1 MEYESG
7 PNLTTREPR
16 FSVENEKDKQVTI
29 RRLDHDDSEP
39 IPAELID
46 ISHHGAKLG
55 MTICP
60 RFQESLHLQIDIP
73 SHNVHYEG
81 VALVRNLRSNGSEGW
96 LVGCAVQPPL
106 SSAVQSHLAAATGMD
121 RRESPRKPI
130 ALSATLRRPLKSGT
144 NDAKLLNVSA
154 GGICVWSEAEMEAG
168 DRLWIGVVG
177 PDQQARSV
185 KARVLWRMMAPDGCM
200 AGCSFDDKISYATI
214 LSCIEEHPAETH
226 TVMRTVRPVSRLI
239 LAAAILAIVLPPT
252 LTIMLET
259 RHAKATSEPVKQ
271 VELVDAESA
280 DDLAG
285 VAGALDL
292 LAEVAPDPV
301 PIEADDPPVS
311 GANDGSLW
319 REFSDNTGQHHT
331 MAKLLDVHDDHILL
345 RKPNGQ
351 WVKVPLQRLSP
362 PCIEYVR
369 QWQSAS
375 R

>member
-1 MEYESG
+1 
-7 PNLTTREPR
+7 
-16 FSVENEKDKQVTI
+16 
-29 RRLDHDDSEP
+29 
-39 IPAELID
+39 
-46 ISHHGAKLG
+46 
-55 MTICP
+55 
-60 RFQESLHLQIDIP
+60 
-73 SHNVHYEG
+73 
-81 VALVRNLRSNGSEGW
+81 
-96 LVGCAVQPPL
+96 
-106 SSAVQSHLAAATGMD
+106 
-121 RRESPRKPI
+121 
-130 ALSATLRRPLKSGT
+130 
-144 NDAKLLNVSA
+144 
-154 GGICVWSEAEMEAG
+154 
-168 DRLWIGVVG
+168 
-177 PDQQARSV
+177 
-185 KARVLWRMMAPDGCM
+185 M
-200 AGCSFDDKISYATI
+200 AGCSFNDKISYATI

-319 REFSDNTGQHHT
+319 REFSDNTGRYHT
-331 MAKLLDVHDDHILL
+331 MARLVDVHDDHILL

-351 WVKVPLQRLSP
+351 WAKVPLHRLSP
-362 PCIEYVR
+362 SCIEYVR
-369 QWQSAS
+369 QWQSA
-375 R
+375 RR